1 MRAIPR
7 QNHRDGQRPGARGS
21 LHTMNWASHA
31 ILALARGERCKVTPH
46 GNSMRPRV
54 ESGATVTLDPFAA
67 DEEPAVDDI
76 VLVKV
81 RGTIYLHLIKALRG
95 GPNDRQFQ
103 IGNNRG
109 GINGWVSRA
118 AVLGKAVEIQQP

>member
-1 MRAIPR
+1 
-7 QNHRDGQRPGARGS
+7 
-21 LHTMNWASHA
+21 MNWASHA
-31 ILALARGERCKVTPH
+31 ILALGRGERCKVTPH

-54 ESGATVTLDPFAA
+54 ESGATVTLVPFAA
-67 DEEPAVDDI
+67 AEEPAVDDI

-95 GPNDRQFQ
+95 GPGDRQFQ

-109 GINGWVSRA
+109 GINGWITRRQVFGR
-118 AVLGKAVEIQQP
+118 LIAVEP